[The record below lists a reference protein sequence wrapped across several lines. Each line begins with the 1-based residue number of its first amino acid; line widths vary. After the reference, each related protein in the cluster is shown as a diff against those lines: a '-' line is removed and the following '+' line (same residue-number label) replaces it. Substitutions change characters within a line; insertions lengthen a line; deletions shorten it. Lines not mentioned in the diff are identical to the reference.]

1 MPAKTKSKSPV
12 PAILPREPLTK
23 KARAAIFQYACHKSR
38 KSGMINWLMVGWV
51 LDAERM
57 TRQQLYKKLELW
69 GYTWKPEL
77 GFWYTPTELK
87 Q

>member
-1 MPAKTKSKSPV
+1 MPAKAKSKSPV
-12 PAILPREPLTK
+12 PPMHPREQLTH
-23 KARAAIFQYACHKSR
+23 KARAAIFQYACHKSK

-57 TRQQLYKKLELW
+57 TRQQLYKKLEGW

-77 GFWYTPTELK
+77 GFWYTPKEL